1 MRNRR
6 RKIKNKNELSSQKKK
21 KTPMVNRKQK
31 NHKVKNAQKV
41 IHDGVQFQSN
51 LEKTMYQLLV
61 DNNYVF
67 KKDFFYEEAVI
78 TLVESFIITNDI
90 WTNKK
95 STKKFSLDSKSIRK
109 MVYTPDFTD
118 NVDPSKCKWIIETK
132 GLMNRNDAFP
142 LRFKL
147 FKMWLLKNN
156 PTCTVYVPS
165 NKAQCEETVKLILS
179 GENSN

>member
-6 RKIKNKNELSSQKKK
+6 RKVKNKNELSSQKKK
-21 KTPMVNRKQK
+21 SKPMVNKKQN

-51 LEKTMYQLLV
+51 LEKTMYNALT
-61 DNNYVF
+61 DAGYIIN
-67 KKDFFYEEAVI
+67 KDFFYESDSAVLI
-78 TLVESFIITNDI
+78 ESFKITNDI
-90 WTNKK
+90 WINKRSNK
-95 STKKFSLDSKSIRK
+95 TYILDTKSIRPTR
-109 MVYTPDFTD
+109 YTPDFSETND
-118 NVDPSKCKWIIETK
+118 LKTSKWIIEVK
-132 GLMNRNDAFP
+132 GNPNESFP

-147 FKMWLLKNN
+147 FKMWLLKYN

-179 GENSN
+179 SENSN